1 MCFNDVCP
9 YHLRRQDYLCEQT
22 LPRNAYLQSITITNL
37 QLKFFCYL
45 KKDQAVTLYTL
56 TMHEKKKN
64 EEKQVFLKFDKFLDV
79 TEMSQLFFFNFI
91 CGPDAAD
98 VGDLM

>member
-1 MCFNDVCP
+1 
-9 YHLRRQDYLCEQT
+9 
-22 LPRNAYLQSITITNL
+22 
-37 QLKFFCYL
+37 
-45 KKDQAVTLYTL
+45 
-56 TMHEKKKN
+56 MHEKKKN

-79 TEMSQLFFFNFI
+79 TEMSQLFFFILI